1 MKEESLN
8 VIVGKKRFARWM
20 TLPPVLILVA
30 LVVGPLGFLLYSSF
44 FDWTLTIPAPPKFI
58 WFKNYVEVLKDIRFW
73 IAFKNTVLLMILG
86 ITTQSIL
93 GLILALLLNREFKLK
108 KIAIT
113 ILALPIMITPVV
125 IGFNWR
131 IIYHEHFGPL
141 NYIIRLLGLGSG
153 ASWIADPKLALI
165 SIFIVDT
172 WQWTP
177 FVTLILLAGLQS
189 IPRQVYE
196 ASNVDGA
203 SSWQIFRRVTLPL
216 LRPMFV
222 LVVLFRTIWIFKIF
236 DNIEKNKEI
245 EEVIKVGV
253 SENVKSEFPFICE
266 IDGKIYEGVIDKIL
280 INKDKA
286 KIYDFKVFLKDE
298 EEYKGQLNIYR
309 NAVKKIFN
317 VREVECYLVDLNRS
331 KIIRIDF

>member
-1 MKEESLN
+1 
-8 VIVGKKRFARWM
+8 
-20 TLPPVLILVA
+20 
-30 LVVGPLGFLLYSSF
+30 
-44 FDWTLTIPAPPKFI
+44 
-58 WFKNYVEVLKDIRFW
+58 
-73 IAFKNTVLLMILG
+73 MILG
-86 ITTQSIL
+86 IITKSIL

-108 KIAIT
+108 KVAIT

-141 NYIIRLLGLGSG
+141 NYIIRLLRLGSG

-177 FVTLILLAGLQS
+177 FVTLILLA

-203 SSWQIFRRVTLPL
+203 TSWQIFRRVTLPL

-236 DNIEKNKEI
+236 DPVFILTGGGPGTATETLSLYTYINGFKLWRIGYTSTLAVFQLIIMNI
-245 EEVIKVGV
+245 V
-253 SENVKSEFPFICE
+253 
-266 IDGKIYEGVIDKIL
+266 
-280 INKDKA
+280 A
-286 KIYDFKVFLKDE
+286 T
-298 EEYKGQLNIYR
+298 
-309 NAVKKIFN
+309 IF
-317 VREVECYLVDLNRS
+317 VRKFMRRGS
-331 KIIRIDF
+331 K

>member
-44 FDWTLTIPAPPKFI
+44 FDWTLTIPAPPKFV
-58 WFKNYVEVLKDIRFW
+58 WFKNYVEVFKDIRFW
-73 IAFKNTVLLMILG
+73 NAFKNTVLLMILG
-86 ITTQSIL
+86 IITQSIL

-108 KIAIT
+108 KVAIT

-141 NYIIRLLGLGSG
+141 NYIIRLLRLGSG

-236 DNIEKNKEI
+236 DPVFILTGGGPGTATETLSLYTYINGFKLWRIGYTSTLAVFQLIIMNI
-245 EEVIKVGV
+245 V
-253 SENVKSEFPFICE
+253 
-266 IDGKIYEGVIDKIL
+266 
-280 INKDKA
+280 A
-286 KIYDFKVFLKDE
+286 T
-298 EEYKGQLNIYR
+298 
-309 NAVKKIFN
+309 IF
-317 VREVECYLVDLNRS
+317 VRKFMRRGS
-331 KIIRIDF
+331 K

>member
-8 VIVGKKRFARWM
+8 IIVGKRRFARWM

-44 FDWTLTIPAPPKFI
+44 FDWTLTVPTPPKFI
-58 WFKNYVEVLKDIRFW
+58 WFKNYVEVFKDIRFW
-73 IAFKNTVLLMILG
+73 NALKNTVLLMILG

-141 NYIIRLLGLGSG
+141 NYIIRLLKIGSG

-165 SIFIVDT
+165 SIFLVDT

-203 SSWQIFRRVTLPL
+203 SSWQIFTRVTLPL

-236 DNIEKNKEI
+236 DPVFILTGGGPGTATETLSLYTYINGFKLWRIGYTSTLAVFQLIIMNI
-245 EEVIKVGV
+245 V
-253 SENVKSEFPFICE
+253 
-266 IDGKIYEGVIDKIL
+266 
-280 INKDKA
+280 A
-286 KIYDFKVFLKDE
+286 T
-298 EEYKGQLNIYR
+298 
-309 NAVKKIFN
+309 IF
-317 VREVECYLVDLNRS
+317 VRKFMRRAS
-331 KIIRIDF
+331 K